1 MNSKH
6 PSGKRGMDLLRDPRW
21 NKGTAFTR
29 EERVAYGLSGLL
41 PDIVST
47 PEGQMQRIE
56 AHIDSLPTDL
66 DRYVYFVDL
75 QERNLTIYYRILM
88 HDPVKYMP
96 IIYTPTVGEACQTFG
111 RIYRRPQGMYIS
123 LRHRGM
129 MKQVLRN
136 WHEPDVQFITVT
148 DGERILG
155 LGDLGAQ
162 GMGIPIGKLAL
173 YTAVA
178 GVPPHLT
185 LPIALDVGT
194 NNQSL
199 LEDPFYIGLPE
210 KRITGKEYD
219 EFIEEFVEAVEEVFP
234 GCTIQWE
241 DFANQNAGEILER
254 YRNRICSF
262 NDDIQGTAA
271 VGVAGIIAAMRYKEQ
286 RLQDQTYVFF
296 GAGSA
301 GIGIA
306 DLLCTAM
313 LRDGLT
319 IEEARERCWLVDSK
333 GLVTRERT
341 DLTPSKQRFA
351 KPFDACDSLED
362 AVKKVKATVLIG
374 TSTTPGSFTRGVITA
389 MTENTTKPV
398 IFSFSNPTSKSEC
411 TAEQAYTWTNG
422 NVIFASGSPF
432 PPVTVNGKTYTP
444 GQGNN
449 VYIFPAMGLA
459 VMAIKPTHLPDKA
472 FSRAAR
478 TLASLV
484 TPDLFERGLFYPPL
498 SAIRESAIVV
508 ATAVAE
514 YFYEAGIATVPKPDN
529 LAEYIRQISWHPEYE

>member
-1 MNSKH
+1 MSTEH

-21 NKGTAFTR
+21 NRGTAFTR
-29 EERVAYGLSGLL
+29 EERQAYGILGLL

-56 AHIDSLPTDL
+56 AHIDSLPTAL
-66 DRYVYFVDL
+66 DKYIYLADL

-88 HDPVKYMP
+88 SDPVKYMP
-96 IIYTPTVGEACQTFG
+96 IVYTPTVGEACQTFG
-111 RIYRRPQGMYIS
+111 RIYRRPQGIYIT
-123 LRHRGM
+123 LRHRGR

-136 WHEPDVQFITVT
+136 WHEPNVQFITVT

-194 NNQSL
+194 NNEAL
-199 LEDPFYIGLPE
+199 LEDPFYIGLPQ
-210 KRITGKEYD
+210 KRINGSEYD
-219 EFIEEFVEAVEEVFP
+219 EFIEEFVQAVEEVFP
-234 GCTIQWE
+234 GCCIQWE
-241 DFANQNAGEILER
+241 DFANQHAGDLLER

-271 VGVAGIIAAMRYKEQ
+271 VGVGGILAAMRFKQ
-286 RLQDQTYVFF
+286 QKLADQVFLFF

-313 LRDGLT
+313 EKEGLSAD
-319 IEEARERCWLVDSK
+319 EARKRCWLVDSK
-333 GLVTRERT
+333 GLVTASRT
-341 DLTPSKQRFA
+341 DLTQTKQRYA
-351 KPFDACDSLED
+351 HAAVECTTLEE
-362 AVKKVKATVLIG
+362 AARELKATVLVG
-374 TSTTPGSFTRGVITA
+374 TSTIPGSFTQGVIEQMA
-389 MTENTTKPV
+389 RNTDRPV
-398 IFSFSNPTSKSEC
+398 IFPYSNPTSKSEC

-422 NVIFASGSPF
+422 KAIFASGSPF
-432 PPVTVNGKTYTP
+432 QPVTLGDKVYTP

-459 VMAIKPTHLPDKA
+459 VLAAKPSHIPDKA

-478 TLASLV
+478 ALSALV
-484 TPDLFERGLFYPPL
+484 TPELFDRGLIYPPM
-498 SAIRESAIVV
+498 SRIRESAMIV

-514 YFYEAGIATVPKPDN
+514 YFFESGLATVPKPDDVG
-529 LAEYIRQISWHPEYE
+529 EYVKSVSWKPEY